1 MLIKVL
7 KSKYIYLKKAIY
19 VDNFMLKLQY
29 NYIELI
35 IFTKQIDD
43 DLKCMMNSR
52 NIKKIKIIKVMNSK
66 SKARYSHL
74 LLSITF

>member
-1 MLIKVL
+1 
-7 KSKYIYLKKAIY
+7 
-19 VDNFMLKLQY
+19 MLKLQY